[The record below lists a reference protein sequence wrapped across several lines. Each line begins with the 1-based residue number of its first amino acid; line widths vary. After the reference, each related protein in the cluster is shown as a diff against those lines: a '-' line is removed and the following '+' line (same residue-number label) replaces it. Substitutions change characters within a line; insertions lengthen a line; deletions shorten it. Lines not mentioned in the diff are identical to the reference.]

1 MTDGQTY
8 YNGLINQGYPAEQA
22 LGYTQQYYPGFM
34 PTTAPIAAPMPA
46 PIPQPGQPVVQP
58 MMAAAPM
65 GMVPMGMSPIGG
77 APVVMGEAKPIMTWA
92 AIACIAMAL
101 ILSIT
106 VQFTNTWQTHPDSDV
121 GYGLNSLSIDCS
133 DSDFIDCNKIA
144 YIMVSE
150 DFNSADPNDAP
161 DDDVFRGSLENYC
174 ENSFKYV
181 LSFADDGNGEVD
193 SEIRKNAE
201 DARQECLDMNSAGN
215 VGGIVIW
222 LGAIG
227 ALLGT
232 VMMVMSMLGKTLPA
246 NAEGFGKITA
256 WVSGVILILGV
267 IIWKLMLP
275 DSNLDLEIGMSFY
288 LAILA
293 GLLAIIAGILD
304 MLDERE

>member
-22 LGYTQQYYPGFM
+22 LGYTQQYYPGFI

-46 PIPQPGQPVVQP
+46 PMPQHIQPVVQP
-58 MMAAAPM
+58 MVTAAPM
-65 GMVPMGMSPIGG
+65 GMAPMGMPPIGG
-77 APVVMGEAKPIMTWA
+77 TPVVMGEAKPIMTWA

-106 VQFTNTWQTHPDSDV
+106 VQFTNTWQTGSDSEV
-121 GYGLNSLSIDCS
+121 GFGLNSLYIDCS
-133 DSDFIDCNKIA
+133 DSDDPNCNEIA

-174 ENSFKYV
+174 ENSFKYIKE
-181 LSFADDGNGEVD
+181 SAADNGADIDASVGEV
-193 SEIRKNAE
+193 
-201 DARQECLDMNSAGN
+201 RQECLDMNSAGN

-232 VMMVMSMLGKTLPA
+232 VMMVMGMLGKTLPA

-288 LAILA
+288 LAIFA